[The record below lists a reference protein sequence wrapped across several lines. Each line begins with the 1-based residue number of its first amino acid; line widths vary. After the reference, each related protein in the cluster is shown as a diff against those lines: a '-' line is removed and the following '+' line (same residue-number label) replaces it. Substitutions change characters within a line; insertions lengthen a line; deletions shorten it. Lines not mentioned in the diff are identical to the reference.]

1 MTRWLGR
8 VRLEVEA
15 ELHVVGEQLVG
26 RALVPVQEDVLV
38 VAAGEAALVGLDPAG
53 GVVLLHQVALRL
65 GQAVLVEWD
74 AVNGPLDLMIA
85 VMMVIVVQLTPALQT
100 QVGASTPESCSWPPV
115 LRRSVRQQY
124 RVKTNK
130 AFLTGFL

>member
-1 MTRWLGR
+1 MPHPEQVQVTRWLGR

-53 GVVLLHQVALRL
+53 GVALLQEVAP
-65 GQAVLVEWD
+65 GPWPAVL
-74 AVNGPLDLMIA
+74 G
-85 VMMVIVVQLTPALQT
+85 
-100 QVGASTPESCSWPPV
+100 G
-115 LRRSVRQQY
+115 
-124 RVKTNK
+124 
-130 AFLTGFL
+130 